1 VFAQSGVFIL
11 MGTYLA
17 LVDTDDGGAM
27 DNLAGI
33 VLAAV
38 VAACI
43 WSAGVTFVVFFRS
56 AFFIILVA
64 WNFVK
69 PDILDEDVDR
79 NQDGVDANGSAV

>member
-1 VFAQSGVFIL
+1 VFAQLGVLIL

-27 DNLAGI
+27 DNVAGI
-33 VLAAV
+33 VLAGV

-56 AFFIILVA
+56 AGFMVLA
-64 WNFVK
+64 WNFVWTYF
-69 PDILDEDVDR
+69 PDEYLDKNPHV
-79 NQDGVDANGSAV
+79 VHANGSGV

>member
-1 VFAQSGVFIL
+1 

-27 DNLAGI
+27 DNVAGI

-43 WSAGVTFVVFFRS
+43 WSAGVAIVVFFRS
-56 AFFIILVA
+56 AAFIILA
-64 WNFVK
+64 WIFVR
-69 PDILDEDVDR
+69 PNILD
-79 NQDGVDANGSAV
+79 